1 MAGDAAARL
10 YDVDEDSVEFKKL
23 DKTERYDQGT
33 FSFRARRGRLI
44 DLDKLHES
52 IWATRLSG
60 GTRSGLVSL
69 EVTAVGYVS
78 TDQDKTVLRVDS
90 SEAEFILA
98 PTADSEQDQQQAEQ
112 EQFASLQKVS
122 GKRLVKVTGIID
134 DYNGQWPGL
143 LAKKPKKPRRILVS
157 SFEIL
162 HRANNKDTM
171 EESQQTSGPV
181 TNVSA
186 ALLGLVATVPN

>member
-1 MAGDAAARL
+1 M
-10 YDVDEDSVEFKKL
+10 DEDSVVFKKL
-23 DKTERYDQGT
+23 DKTEKYDQGT
-33 FSFRARRGRLI
+33 FTFRARRGRLI

-78 TDQDKTVLRVDS
+78 TDQDETVLRVDS

-98 PTADSEQDQQQAEQ
+98 PVADQQDEQQVKQ

-122 GKRLVKVTGIID
+122 SKKLVKVTGIID
-134 DYNGQWPGL
+134 DYSGRWPGL
-143 LAKKPKKPRRILVS
+143 LAKKPQQPRRILVS
-157 SFEIL
+157 SFELL
-162 HRANNKDTM
+162 HN
-171 EESQQTSGPV
+171 Q
-181 TNVSA
+181 
-186 ALLGLVATVPN
+186 